1 MAAQAHQITAQH
13 EPPLAKEFPEGD
25 APRGHGFTFGSP
37 MVFELVDGRAS
48 VGSRGQ
54 KHAALLEDLPGR
66 RRNDAF

>member
-25 APRGHGFTFGSP
+25 APRGHGLHVRQP
-37 MVFELVDGRAS
+37 NVFALVDGCAS

-54 KHAALLEDLPGR
+54 KHAALSKTSRPPP
-66 RRNDAF
+66 

>member
-37 MVFELVDGRAS
+37 MVFALVDGAPPSGAEARS
-48 VGSRGQ
+48 TPLSSKTSR
-54 KHAALLEDLPGR
+54 PPP
-66 RRNDAF
+66 